1 MKNKIAVIM
10 CVYKGDTLSFL
21 KETLLS
27 LYQQTFNNF
36 DIHIQCDGK
45 LPMVLDEY
53 LESELLSKRIFL
65 LNRRDANIG
74 FPASLNE
81 LLKNALNMDYEY
93 FVRMDADDICDDSRI
108 EKQFLFMER
117 SDNIDVVGSDILE
130 FYDDGSQK
138 LIHYRSKHE
147 QIKSDFSTRTAIPHV
162 TAFFRRS
169 FFDKAGLYN
178 IHSNKN
184 EDQWLWLSGF
194 VHGCIFASIPLP
206 LVKVRLSFSLLN
218 RRRDFRHNL
227 DTLYLRNHIIAT
239 LGFSKLFYLRN
250 IVIFF
255 VKLLPVK
262 ILQIAYKYRHH
273 G

>member
-1 MKNKIAVIM
+1 MKNRIAVIM

-45 LPMVLDEY
+45 LPTVLDEY

-65 LNRRDANIG
+65 LNRRDANVG

-93 FVRMDADDICDDSRI
+93 FVRMDADDICDDCRI

-169 FFDKAGLYN
+169 FFDKAGLSCNISRLILRGKSSESTTPLTKRKYAGRRPSQFSVIKIFLTYN
-178 IHSNKN
+178 FTFDLRSGLNKSNGGV
-184 EDQWLWLSGF
+184 DG
-194 VHGCIFASIPLP
+194 IYRR
-206 LVKVRLSFSLLN
+206 LVYAITPSTRL
-218 RRRDFRHNL
+218 
-227 DTLYLRNHIIAT
+227 
-239 LGFSKLFYLRN
+239 
-250 IVIFF
+250 
-255 VKLLPVK
+255 
-262 ILQIAYKYRHH
+262 
-273 G
+273 